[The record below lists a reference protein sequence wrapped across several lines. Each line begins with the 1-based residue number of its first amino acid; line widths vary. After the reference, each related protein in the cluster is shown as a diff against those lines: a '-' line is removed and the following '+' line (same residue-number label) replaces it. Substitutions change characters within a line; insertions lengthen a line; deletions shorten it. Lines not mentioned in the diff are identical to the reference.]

1 MTRVKQA
8 KLKDYIPFKGSDGE
22 TSSEIEKEEGKES
35 KENTSIRD
43 DYSAI
48 NDEDMMSKEEIE
60 KQFKKM
66 KVNMASSKNL
76 RAFL

>member
-1 MTRVKQA
+1 MKQA

-22 TSSEIEKEEGKES
+22 TSSEIEKEKGKES

-60 KQFKKM
+60 KQLKKM
-66 KVNMASSKNL
+66 RVNMASSKNL

>member
-60 KQFKKM
+60 KQLKKM

>member
-8 KLKDYIPFKGSDGE
+8 KLKDYNPFKGSDGE
-22 TSSEIEKEEGKES
+22 TSREGEKEEGKES

-60 KQFKKM
+60 K
-66 KVNMASSKNL
+66 
-76 RAFL
+76 

>member
-1 MTRVKQA
+1 VKQA

-35 KENTSIRD
+35 KDNTSIRD

-60 KQFKKM
+60 KQLKKM
-66 KVNMASSKNL
+66 RVNMASSKNL

>member
-1 MTRVKQA
+1 VKQA
-8 KLKDYIPFKGSDGE
+8 KLKDYIPFKGSDAE
-22 TSSEIEKEEGKES
+22 TSSEVEKEEGKES

-60 KQFKKM
+60 K
-66 KVNMASSKNL
+66 
-76 RAFL
+76 

>member
-1 MTRVKQA
+1 MKQA

-60 KQFKKM
+60 KQLKKM
-66 KVNMASSKNL
+66 RVNMASSKNL